1 MKKHIAIDGPAGAGK
16 STVARILSERLG
28 YLYLDTGAMY
38 RALTWYFLQQN
49 FQSDDHHRVEELLK
63 QVDLRLEREQNCY
76 RIFLNQREVTSV
88 IREPMVDQYV
98 SLVARIPEVRQYL
111 REKQREL
118 ALSSN
123 SVTEGRDIGTVVLP
137 EADLKIFLIALPEIR
152 AFRRWWELKQKG
164 LETDYFA
171 ILDNIRQR
179 DFIDSN
185 RKDSPLKQAKD
196 AVLVD
201 TSSLKIE
208 EVVDRLISMVVED

>member
-16 STVARILSERLG
+16 STVARILAERLE
-28 YLYLDTGAMY
+28 YLYVDTGAMY
-38 RALTWYFLQQN
+38 RALTWYFLQHN
-49 FQSDDHHRVEELLK
+49 FQADNFAQVRKLLK
-63 QVDLRLEREQNCY
+63 QVDLRLEREQNCH
-76 RIFLNQREVTSV
+76 RIFLNQQEVTKA
-88 IREPMVDQYV
+88 IREPMVDQHV
-98 SLVARIPEVRQYL
+98 SLVAKIPEVRQYL
-111 REKQREL
+111 RGKQREL

-137 EADLKIFLIALPEIR
+137 EADLKIFLVALPEIR

-171 ILDNIRQR
+171 ILDNIRER

-185 RKDSPLKQAKD
+185 REDSPLKQAED
-196 AVLVD
+196 AILVD

-208 EVVDRLISMVVED
+208 EVVNTLLSMVVED